1 MTTLRNNEVPA
12 GGRPVRAPSL
22 WQSARKHWLLYLL
35 LVPGIVQ
42 LLIFKV
48 APLFGLAIAFQNY
61 STFVGIWDSPWV
73 GLEHF
78 HRFFNDPYIYI
89 LVRNTVLLALI
100 TLLVG
105 FPIPIVFALFLNEIR
120 LRFIKKFVQIMS
132 FFPYFISAAVMVS
145 ILYTVLSPQNGIVNQ
160 LLNWL
165 GLESVFFM
173 ASPAWFRPLY
183 ATLHVWHTFGYFAIV
198 YLASMTTIDPSM
210 YEAAEIDG
218 AGRWKKMF
226 YVTLPSLAGIIT
238 VMFIVSIGNIF
249 TVDLDKILLM
259 YNPSIYETADVI
271 QSYVYRQAFAPQGFP
286 NYSFGAA
293 VSLVQSVIALVLV
306 LTANQAAKR
315 YSSTKLF

>member
-1 MTTLRNNEVPA
+1 MTTLQSKRAAA
-12 GGRPVRAPSL
+12 GGRQVRSPSL
-22 WQSARKHWLLYLL
+22 LQSMRKHWLLYLL
-35 LVPGIVQ
+35 LVPGVIH

-48 APLFGLAIAFQNY
+48 APLFGLVIAFKNY
-61 STFVGIWDSPWV
+61 STFVGVWDSPWV
-73 GLEHF
+73 GLDQF
-78 HRFFNDPYIYI
+78 QRFFSEPYIWM

-105 FPIPIVFALFLNEIR
+105 FPIPILFALFLNEVR
-120 LRFIKKFVQIMS
+120 MKFVKKFVQIMS

-145 ILYTVLSPQNGIVNQ
+145 IMYTVLNPQNGIVNQ

-165 GLESVFFM
+165 GLESVFFV
-173 ASPAWFRPLY
+173 AEPAWFRPLY
-183 ATLHVWHTFGYFAIV
+183 AALHVWHTFGYFAII

-218 AGRWKKMF
+218 AGRWKKML
-226 YVTLPSLAGIIT
+226 YVTLPSLSGIIA

-259 YNPSIYETADVI
+259 YNPSVYETADVI
-271 QSYVYRQAFAPQGFP
+271 QSYVYRQAFAPEGFP

-293 VSLVQSVIALVLV
+293 VSLVQSIIALALV
-306 LTANQAAKR
+306 VTANQAAKR
-315 YSSTKLF
+315 YSSSKLF